1 MQIGMIASAVAT
13 SLSILALSVGS
24 NALLDRYHL
33 AVAAPQDTATAPPG
47 TPCMDENGRWVN
59 WPWPN
64 APALTLRCA
73 DVTPEGGITPQVER
87 K

>member
-1 MQIGMIASAVAT
+1 MLIGTIASAAAT
-13 SLSILALSVGS
+13 CVLILALSVGS
-24 NALLDRYHL
+24 NALLDRYH
-33 AVAAPQDTATAPPG
+33 VATATPQEVATAPPG

-64 APALTLRCA
+64 APTLTLPCA
-73 DVTPEGGITPQVER
+73 SADGEKITPQTQS

>member
-1 MQIGMIASAVAT
+1 MQIGTIASAVAT
-13 SLSILALSVGS
+13 CLLILALSAGS
-24 NALLDRYHL
+24 NTLLDRYHL
-33 AVAAPQDTATAPPG
+33 AAVTPQDVATAPPG
-47 TPCMDENGRWVN
+47 TPCMDEDGRWVN

-73 DVTPEGGITPQVER
+73 DVAPEGKTAPQVER